1 MKNQTGD
8 PVLVVLST
16 GRFMDT
22 WKHNLLLLGTGDTLM
37 MRTVSRHEGRHHA
50 SSGSIPATSPSVSI
64 GGAAA

>member
-16 GRFMDT
+16 GNFMDK
-22 WKHNLLLLGTGDTLM
+22 WKHDLLLLGTGDTLM
-37 MRTVSRHEGRHHA
+37 MRIVSSQEGRHHPSA
-50 SSGSIPATSPSVSI
+50 GSIPATSPNVSV